1 MWRARRKPRWGRRL
15 AAAFGLLVVLLVVLL
30 FALPVILRLDAL
42 RNRIVQELSQQLAR
56 PVNAEAMRFRI
67 FPSARLELEGV
78 SLLDPPDF
86 GGQPAL
92 TARSLGAHLRLFP
105 LLQRRLEIASIDLRK
120 PVITL
125 RRVPGGGYNLFGP
138 GPAGEEVPPGGGEE
152 SPPAGPGLTPAEP
165 ESPLVSPLAGLLIGR
180 LGVRDGE
187 FRLEPEIGRIEAFT
201 LQGVDIDFSQP
212 ALGST
217 VEFRMRV
224 REPNLQF
231 TAEAGPFEDFS
242 TFPTTFP
249 AEGEL
254 QIGGLSVETL
264 QPLLARTFR
273 RAPFV
278 PTAGKVEGALR
289 FMGNPS
295 ETLTLQGELFLSG
308 LQASFLGKPVQQARG
323 EEFRI
328 LPRIGLQI
336 SESPSLNAEVDLFP
350 KAGRLKLRAK
360 ADGIHRSSHWQ
371 GSLDGPQ
378 LILTELLPLLK
389 ALASPS
395 LDSLEADGFSSLK
408 ASFERSQTVST
419 FHLEWDALASEIR
432 FGDFFGKGRGVPM
445 RLTADAVRKENSL
458 EVNPL
463 RLKLRQLELEGS
475 LIAEAFG
482 SGPLRLNASSG
493 NFPLEGLDELV
504 PLLKAYA
511 PAGEAR
517 LTIAAVG
524 TAEEIASGRHQAE
537 ILLEKAA
544 FSLPGFPHR
553 VRDLEGLILASLGS
567 LQLSGLKAL
576 IGESALEI
584 EAQLTDWNSPRLTFD
599 VRAPRF
605 ILDDLLPP
613 KGPPRAVSRPPLIQ
627 KKAAWSLFAQAPEEV
642 QEQSSKSFPLLARA
656 EAEGSIQVDEGAAF
670 GTIFQNLK
678 SSVQLS
684 EGVLRADGLRAEI
697 YGGTLEGEG
706 EMEVGVDRPAYKARI
721 QVDDARV
728 EALLAAFGASKAPL
742 AGQFRLQGDFEG
754 LSFGKEDITNGL
766 SGMGEISLTDGELSG
781 VGFLEELEALLQVS
795 GLFSEKAGRIRFRSL
810 QGPFHLEEGRLS
822 LPDIELVA
830 DKVTLRGE
838 GHVGLDGT
846 VDLEVRALFSDSM
859 SRRLIRGI
867 LGPLFPE
874 GERVEV
880 PFRVKGPLDS
890 PAVRLD
896 PDFLKER
903 LGEDP
908 SRVLGDVL
916 KRLLR

>member
-15 AAAFGLLVVLLVVLL
+15 AVAFGLLVVLLVALL
-30 FALPVILRLDAL
+30 FALPFILRLDSM
-42 RNRIVQELSQQLAR
+42 RNRIVQELSQRLER
-56 PVNAEAMRFRI
+56 PVNAEAIRFRV
-67 FPSARLELEGV
+67 FPSARLELKGV

-92 TARSLGAHLRLFP
+92 TARSLVARLRLIP
-105 LLQRRLEIASIDLRK
+105 LLQRRLEIKSINLK
-120 PVITL
+120 EPVITL
-125 RRVPGGGYNLFGP
+125 RRTPGGGYNLFGLV
-138 GPAGEEVPPGGGEE
+138 PAGEEVPPERGEE
-152 SPPAGPGLTPAEP
+152 SPPARPDLPPAEP
-165 ESPLVSPLAGLLIGR
+165 EPPLISPLAGLLIAR

-187 FRLEPEIGRIEAFT
+187 FRLEPEIGSTEAFA
-201 LQGVDIDFSQP
+201 LKGVDIDFSQP

-224 REPNLQF
+224 QEPNLQF
-231 TAEAGPFEDFS
+231 TAEVGPFEDFS
-242 TFPTTFP
+242 TFP

-254 QIGGLSVETL
+254 QIGGLSIETL

-273 RAPFV
+273 RAPLV
-278 PTAGKVEGALR
+278 PTAGEVEGALR
-289 FMGNPS
+289 FTGNPS
-295 ETLTLQGELFLSG
+295 ETLTLEGELFLSG

-323 EEFRI
+323 EEFRL

-336 SESPSLNAEVDLFP
+336 SESPRLTAEVDLFP

-378 LILTELLPLLK
+378 LDLAELLPLLK

-395 LDSLEADGFSSLK
+395 LDSLEAVGFSSLK

-419 FHLEWDALASEIR
+419 FHVEWDALASEIR
-432 FGDFFGKGRGVPM
+432 FGDFFGKRRGVPM
-445 RLTADAVRKENSL
+445 TLTADAVRKENSL

-463 RLKLRQLELEGS
+463 KLKLRQLELEGS
-475 LIAEAFG
+475 LIAESFG
-482 SGPLRLNASSG
+482 SGPLRLSVSSG

-544 FSLPGFPHR
+544 FNLPGFPHR

-576 IGESALEI
+576 VGESALEV
-584 EAQLTDWNSPRLTFD
+584 EARLTDWNSPRLTFD
-599 VRAPRF
+599 VRAPRL
-605 ILDDLLPP
+605 ILDDFLPS
-613 KGPPRAVSRPPLIQ
+613 KGPPRAVLRPSLIQ
-627 KKAAWSLFAQAPEEV
+627 KAAWSLFAQAPEEV
-642 QEQSSKSFPLLARA
+642 QEQPSKLSLLLARA

-678 SSVQLS
+678 FSAQLS
-684 EGVLRADGLRAEI
+684 EGVLRADGLRAKI
-697 YGGTLEGEG
+697 YGGTLEGDG

-728 EALLAAFGASKAPL
+728 EALLAAFGASKVPL

-754 LSFGKEDITNGL
+754 LGFGKEEITNGL

-781 VGFLEELEALLQVS
+781 LEFLEELEALLQMS
-795 GLFSEKAGRIRFRSL
+795 RLFSEEAGKIRFRSL

-830 DKVTLRGE
+830 DKVTLRGN
-838 GHVGLDGT
+838 GHLGLDGT
-846 VDLEVRALFSDSM
+846 VDLKVRALFSESM

-874 GERVEV
+874 GGRVEV
-880 PFRVKGPLDS
+880 PFRVRGPLDS

-896 PDFLKER
+896 PNFLKER

-908 SRVLGDVL
+908 SRVLGEVL
-916 KRLLR
+916 KRLFR